1 MRTAERNRTVKA
13 TDMNERSSRSHTLMQ
28 LRILGHRARQV
39 TAPPQR
45 AASLVLCLDPVPCL
59 QAKHALRR
67 RIRRICPDFSLAW
80 GGGWGGGRQSL
91 RGSLNL
97 VDLAGS
103 ERLDR
108 CRRLATG
115 PADATACAISL
126 MHRRGGR
133 RPAARL
139 ASSARLL
146 VWHACS
152 SSGMPVARLA
162 CVVHQP
168 TAASDGQSSQRRG
181 ASEAPVAAGEY
192 AAACSLI
199 PQRRNQFSRLNMR
212 WLAC

>member
-152 SSGMPVARLA
+152 SSGIVCSSARLA
-162 CVVHQP
+162 CLQLVWHACSSSGVRRASAYGGERRTVEP
-168 TAASDGQSSQRRG
+168 AARGERG
-181 ASEAPVAAGEY
+181 A
-192 AAACSLI
+192 C
-199 PQRRNQFSRLNMR
+199 RR
-212 WLAC
+212 W